1 MIGGMFILFLVLLLL
16 NVPIAFSLGASSLF
30 YLLTSNMNAAVLA
43 QKFYAGI
50 DSFTLLCIPGFM
62 LAGAL
67 MNGGG
72 ITRRILNF
80 CNAFLGHFTGSLAL
94 VNIVASMVFAGIS
107 GTAIADVCSLGGMLI
122 PAMVEDGYDDDFSV
136 AVTAASSVVGPIIP
150 PSVPMVIA
158 GSCVSISV
166 GKMFQAGIIPGV
178 LLGLALCVPTYI
190 ISVKRHYPKH
200 ERSSWKKRLE
210 VTKDAIWAL
219 LMPVILLG
227 GILSGIF
234 TPTEAS
240 IVTCVYSLIVGVF
253 VYKEIK
259 LSDVH
264 VYHGSNPY
272 AKYPVVLGHEG
283 SGEVIAVGEGVTD
296 LKPGASV
303 VFEPITYCGKCYAC
317 RCGHHNVCRELK
329 VLGCI
334 VDGIFQEYVVMPRSQ
349 VYEYDASKM
358 TYQQAALCEPFTI
371 GLQANW
377 RGDVRPGDV
386 VLVHGGGPIGLIVAN
401 IAKSRGATVIVSEPN
416 ESRLA
421 MAKDFGADY
430 SINPMKEDLDAF
442 INKLTDGEGV
452 NVIFEA
458 AGVPALLA
466 HATSQLSPAGR
477 LVAMTFGK
485 EPIPV
490 NFKEINAKELTILGT
505 RHQYQKFPEVVKIL
519 PDHLKEVDEIT
530 THVFKAE
537 DFQKAFDTLADRN
550 SGAGKVMLT
559 FA

>member
-166 GKMFQAGIIPGV
+166 GKLCQAGIIPGV
-178 LLGLALCVPTYI
+178 LLGLALWPVLALCVPSYI

-259 LSDVH
+259 LSDVPRI
-264 VYHGSNPY
+264 VYTNMRSCSSIIILIGLANVFAFILTNERIPQKVATAILSMTTNRILVILLINLVLIFVGMFMESL
-272 AKYPVVLGHEG
+272 AAILITFPVLLPEAT
-283 SGEVIAVGEGVTD
+283 AVGMNPVH
-296 LKPGASV
+296 
-303 VFEPITYCGKCYAC
+303 F
-317 RCGHHNVCRELK
+317 
-329 VLGCI
+329 
-334 VDGIFQEYVVMPRSQ
+334 
-349 VYEYDASKM
+349 
-358 TYQQAALCEPFTI
+358 ALMAILNLMI
-371 GLQANW
+371 GLPTE
-377 RGDVRPGDV
+377 PGPLCSDG
-386 VLVHGGGPIGLIVAN
+386 H
-401 IAKSRGATVIVSEPN
+401 SEP
-416 ESRLA
+416 
-421 MAKDFGADY
+421 DY
-430 SINPMKEDLDAF
+430 
-442 INKLTDGEGV
+442 
-452 NVIFEA
+452 
-458 AGVPALLA
+458 
-466 HATSQLSPAGR
+466 R
-477 LVAMTFGK
+477 
-485 EPIPV
+485 
-490 NFKEINAKELTILGT
+490 
-505 RHQYQKFPEVVKIL
+505 
-519 PDHLKEVDEIT
+519 PDHASRW
-530 THVFKAE
+530 HVHLHRCP
-537 DFQKAFDTLADRN
+537 DRRRFQLESLQGKYAVPDHQPDCAD
-550 SGAGKVMLT
+550 AGLLL
-559 FA
+559 